1 MKLVIVKS
9 AIAATAIF
17 AATTS
22 ATAMDSIADW
32 KDALRNKIEATN
44 AYPSKAIEAGIEG
57 TVTVRLTYGRDGGI
71 NGVEFVE
78 KSGHD
83 ILDRRA
89 FATAMRVAKM
99 PALPEGHEEL
109 SLVVPVRFELPN
121 NS

>member
-1 MKLVIVKS
+1 MTLALVKS

-22 ATAMDSIADW
+22 ASAMDTIADW

-57 TVTVRLTYGRDGGI
+57 TVTVRLTYGQDGAM

-78 KSGHD
+78 KSGHE
-83 ILDRRA
+83 ILDQRA
-89 FATAMRVAKM
+89 FKTALRVAKM
-99 PALPEGHEEL
+99 PALPAGHTEL
-109 SLVVPVRFELPN
+109 SLLVPVRFELPN